1 MKEAMKPTFK
11 AVAEALLC
19 AALISCASTAEQTGF
34 LDGYYQNLEPGPKGG
49 ARERWLKPGV
59 DYSKFDRV
67 MLDSV
72 VFYFDKNSDDAGI
85 DPGQMKELAD
95 TFHKDLLD
103 ALKDRYP
110 IVTEPGPGV
119 IRYKIALTG
128 IRQSRPVLSGV
139 STIIPVGLA
148 ASTVKKGA
156 TGSWVGSG
164 ATSMELLA
172 IDTETNEV
180 IAAGRDEQTA
190 GFTERFSR
198 YGSADAA
205 FKFWA
210 ERLRL
215 MMDKLHGESP
225 K

>member
-95 TFHKDLLD
+95 TFHKDLVD

-148 ASTVKKGA
+148 ASTQMGISPLPVLIAIAVFSAAALLTPVA
-156 TGSWVGSG
+156 TPANTMILEPGGY
-164 ATSMELLA
+164 
-172 IDTETNEV
+172 
-180 IAAGRDEQTA
+180 
-190 GFTERFSR
+190 RFSD
-198 YGSADAA
+198 Y
-205 FKFWA
+205 W
-210 ERLRL
+210 
-215 MMDKLHGESP
+215 KLGLPLLLLFLAVAVLWVPVVWSF
-225 K
+225 